1 MKQTSKPQKTGP
13 STATTLIL
21 VLLLAMVAAYVLYQI
36 GGNIAS
42 AYDTAT
48 AYLYETDDETTVSG
62 YVVRQ
67 EQLLPSQSSGTLS
80 ITRREGERV
89 AVGQSVATLYA
100 DSSAM
105 DAEAQLDA
113 LYAQQERLQFALEVS
128 SGSTVGVKLDSS
140 IQAAILSLSLI
151 HI

>member
-80 ITRREGERV
+80 R
-89 AVGQSVATLYA
+89 QS
-100 DSSAM
+100 M
-105 DAEAQLDA
+105 
-113 LYAQQERLQFALEVS
+113 
-128 SGSTVGVKLDSS
+128 
-140 IQAAILSLSLI
+140 I
-151 HI
+151 